1 MRKNDLIKK
10 LQAIKGNPDVV
21 LWNGMVGDWMPIGEI
36 TESYLTRC
44 SKNYYVR
51 AVEAEMKIKK
61 KDWNFVLPEE
71 EKTRLEKSHAKNNPW
86 EHNEWVTQEDVDAKR
101 QQVKN
106 IIYINAKP
114 RGIKTFDRLG
124 GLEY

>member
-10 LQAIKGNPDVV
+10 LQAIKGNPEVV
-21 LWNGMVGDWMPIGEI
+21 LWNGMVGDWMPIGEP

-61 KDWNFVLPEE
+61 KDWDFVLPEE
-71 EKTRLEKSHAKNNPW
+71 EKVRLEKSHAKNNPW

-106 IIYINAKP
+106 VIYINAKP

>member
-10 LQAIKGNPDVV
+10 LQSIKGNPEVV
-21 LWNGMVGDWMPIGEI
+21 LWNGMVGDWMPLADP

-61 KDWNFVLPEE
+61 NDWNFVLPEE

-106 IIYINAKP
+106 VIYINAKP
-114 RGIKTFDRLG
+114 RGIKTYDRLG